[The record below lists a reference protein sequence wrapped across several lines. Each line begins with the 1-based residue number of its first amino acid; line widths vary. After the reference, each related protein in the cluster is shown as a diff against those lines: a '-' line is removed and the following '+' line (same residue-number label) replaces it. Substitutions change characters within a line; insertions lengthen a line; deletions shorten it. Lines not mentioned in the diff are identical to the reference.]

1 MSLTGFERRYI
12 HLPVSTEEDFLIRKI
27 LMTHDP
33 DGRQLDAQQLLHA
46 VKNIIHRA
54 SPVSE
59 ADCHPE
65 NVAVW
70 DADAIGLHDSLGY
83 TIFKISHE
91 VLSRCFEGGD
101 IHTKTMSLF
110 DMLGKFR
117 WDAKVVLVVA
127 AFFTNYGVLQL
138 QVQLQ
143 SRNPLAALVALLRQV
158 PSDLSGFRAQ
168 FKAFTLLV
176 KTVMEL
182 TEVIIEFESL
192 PLQQELLEYKVIS
205 AVKSKI
211 YLGSYW
217 IFRSSLACFSLI
229 ADLRTRKQDQVN
241 SNSITIAAWTMRNLV
256 CKLSALCCDL
266 REQVKMCHQQIDSRL
281 YEKLPNLFNQIHVDN
296 QEKLKMLIAS
306 GDNFPLMDCLSKE
319 KHSISEL
326 KNKVV
331 ILLISKPELLPIEK
345 IFLLVHQTYDHPHQ
359 EKIGGSYVVLWVP
372 LSSSHGWSHA
382 DKISFQ
388 FLSGSLP
395 FWSLKQ
401 PGLLNSAVVN
411 FIIQEWNFKEEAM
424 MVVLDTNGMITN
436 SNAMDMIWIWG
447 AKAFPFSISR
457 EKELWEVEKWTLQ
470 LMIDGIDPL
479 LTKWIE
485 EGKNFCIFGSGNAD
499 WIRNFSSK
507 IKEVSNTELQLEVI
521 YVGWRS
527 PTEKLQSILRIIEQ
541 ENLCT
546 YLTFTKIRFFWLR
559 LESMKSLTSR
569 QENNDDDM
577 SKEILGLL
585 EVDDSDD
592 GWVLIGTGSLPG
604 LIKLQGQ
611 KVTEFFDLFPVW
623 AENLGTMGIVGAIK
637 SALEPTLSTGPC
649 DHAEI
654 LAFNEGLLKG
664 PVFCAVCKRLKEKY
678 VLYKC
683 DATG

>member
-205 AVKSKI
+205 AAKSKI

-479 LTKWIE
+479 LTNWIE

-683 DATG
+683 DATE

>member
-1 MSLTGFERRYI
+1 
-12 HLPVSTEEDFLIRKI
+12 
-27 LMTHDP
+27 MTHDP

-229 ADLRTRKQDQVN
+229 ADLRTRKQDQVH
-241 SNSITIAAWTMRNLV
+241 V
-256 CKLSALCCDL
+256 LS
-266 REQVKMCHQQIDSRL
+266 
-281 YEKLPNLFNQIHVDN
+281 
-296 QEKLKMLIAS
+296 
-306 GDNFPLMDCLSKE
+306 
-319 KHSISEL
+319 
-326 KNKVV
+326 
-331 ILLISKPELLPIEK
+331 
-345 IFLLVHQTYDHPHQ
+345 
-359 EKIGGSYVVLWVP
+359 
-372 LSSSHGWSHA
+372 
-382 DKISFQ
+382 
-388 FLSGSLP
+388 
-395 FWSLKQ
+395 
-401 PGLLNSAVVN
+401 
-411 FIIQEWNFKEEAM
+411 
-424 MVVLDTNGMITN
+424 
-436 SNAMDMIWIWG
+436 
-447 AKAFPFSISR
+447 
-457 EKELWEVEKWTLQ
+457 LQ
-470 LMIDGIDPL
+470 LPL
-479 LTKWIE
+479 FYCSFPHV
-485 EGKNFCIFGSGNAD
+485 ND
-499 WIRNFSSK
+499 YM
-507 IKEVSNTELQLEVI
+507 VI
-521 YVGWRS
+521 V
-527 PTEKLQSILRIIEQ
+527 
-541 ENLCT
+541 CT
-546 YLTFTKIRFFWLR
+546 
-559 LESMKSLTSR
+559 SH
-569 QENNDDDM
+569 
-577 SKEILGLL
+577 
-585 EVDDSDD
+585 
-592 GWVLIGTGSLPG
+592 
-604 LIKLQGQ
+604 
-611 KVTEFFDLFPVW
+611 VTCVMYNHCQHL
-623 AENLGTMGIVGAIK
+623 
-637 SALEPTLSTGPC
+637 
-649 DHAEI
+649 
-654 LAFNEGLLKG
+654 
-664 PVFCAVCKRLKEKY
+664 
-678 VLYKC
+678 
-683 DATG
+683 

>member
-1 MSLTGFERRYI
+1 
-12 HLPVSTEEDFLIRKI
+12 
-27 LMTHDP
+27 
-33 DGRQLDAQQLLHA
+33 
-46 VKNIIHRA
+46 
-54 SPVSE
+54 
-59 ADCHPE
+59 
-65 NVAVW
+65 
-70 DADAIGLHDSLGY
+70 
-83 TIFKISHE
+83 
-91 VLSRCFEGGD
+91 
-101 IHTKTMSLF
+101 
-110 DMLGKFR
+110 
-117 WDAKVVLVVA
+117 
-127 AFFTNYGVLQL
+127 
-138 QVQLQ
+138 
-143 SRNPLAALVALLRQV
+143 
-158 PSDLSGFRAQ
+158 
-168 FKAFTLLV
+168 
-176 KTVMEL
+176 
-182 TEVIIEFESL
+182 
-192 PLQQELLEYKVIS
+192 
-205 AVKSKI
+205 
-211 YLGSYW
+211 
-217 IFRSSLACFSLI
+217 
-229 ADLRTRKQDQVN
+229 
-241 SNSITIAAWTMRNLV
+241 MRNLV

-266 REQVKMCHQQIDSRL
+266 RKQVKMCHQQIDSRL

-306 GDNFPLMDCLSKE
+306 WDNFPLMDCLSKE

>member
-1 MSLTGFERRYI
+1 MSLTGFEKRYI

-33 DGRQLDAQQLLHA
+33 DGRQLDAQQLLRA

-59 ADCHPE
+59 ADCHQE

-127 AFFTNYGVLQL
+127 AFFTNYGVWQL

-241 SNSITIAAWTMRNLV
+241 SNSIAIAAWTMRNLV
-256 CKLSALCCDL
+256 YKLSALCCDL
-266 REQVKMCHQQIDSRL
+266 REQVKLCHQQIDSRL

-319 KHSISEL
+319 KHSLSEL

-479 LTKWIE
+479 LTNWIE

-683 DATG
+683 DATE

>member
-229 ADLRTRKQDQVN
+229 ADLRTRKQDQEFKFYN
-241 SNSITIAAWTMRNLV
+241 NCSMDYAQFN
-256 CKLSALCCDL
+256 
-266 REQVKMCHQQIDSRL
+266 SRL

-479 LTKWIE
+479 LTKWQIE

-654 LAFNEGLLKG
+654 LAFKEGLLKG

>member
-143 SRNPLAALVALLRQV
+143 SH
-158 PSDLSGFRAQ
+158 
-168 FKAFTLLV
+168 
-176 KTVMEL
+176 
-182 TEVIIEFESL
+182 
-192 PLQQELLEYKVIS
+192 
-205 AVKSKI
+205 
-211 YLGSYW
+211 
-217 IFRSSLACFSLI
+217 
-229 ADLRTRKQDQVN
+229 LRTRKQDQVH
-241 SNSITIAAWTMRNLV
+241 V
-256 CKLSALCCDL
+256 LSLQLPLFYCSFPHVNDYMEFKFYNNCSMDYAQFSLQIERIVL
-266 REQVKMCHQQIDSRL
+266 RLEREQ
-281 YEKLPNLFNQIHVDN
+281 
-296 QEKLKMLIAS
+296 
-306 GDNFPLMDCLSKE
+306 
-319 KHSISEL
+319 
-326 KNKVV
+326 VV

-411 FIIQEWNFKEEAM
+411 FIIQEWNFKEEAT

-479 LTKWIE
+479 LTKWQIE

-569 QENNDDDM
+569 QENNDDDDM

-611 KVTEFFDLFPVW
+611 KVTEFFDLFP
-623 AENLGTMGIVGAIK
+623 
-637 SALEPTLSTGPC
+637 S
-649 DHAEI
+649 
-654 LAFNEGLLKG
+654 GLKI
-664 PVFCAVCKRLKEKY
+664 
-678 VLYKC
+678 
-683 DATG
+683 